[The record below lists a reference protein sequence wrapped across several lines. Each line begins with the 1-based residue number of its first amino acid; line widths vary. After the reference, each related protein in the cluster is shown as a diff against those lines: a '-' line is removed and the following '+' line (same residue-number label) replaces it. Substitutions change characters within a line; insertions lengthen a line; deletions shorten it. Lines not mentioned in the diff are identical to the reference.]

1 MTEEKGRLGTLVWGS
16 WNLLESSVALLTIS
30 ALVLQDQRLHQV
42 VWLHP
47 IVVGFETPSDLLIYI
62 YIYIF
67 VNNEGTNNKSTDKD
81 VDIEFLDSCP
91 AEKLWIAGAVRA
103 VLEFLSKSL
112 GCQRLRRRR
121 SVAKNCFRVYIIILA
136 HENHEGPHKNWKK
149 KKKQIQELSG
159 LLK

>member
-62 YIYIF
+62 YIYLSTTKEPI
-67 VNNEGTNNKSTDKD
+67 TNPQTKM
-81 VDIEFLDSCP
+81 
-91 AEKLWIAGAVRA
+91 
-103 VLEFLSKSL
+103 
-112 GCQRLRRRR
+112 
-121 SVAKNCFRVYIIILA
+121 
-136 HENHEGPHKNWKK
+136 
-149 KKKQIQELSG
+149 
-159 LLK
+159 